1 MSVETVVFTEDHPSL
16 QGEWVYDSA
25 SGGLRSNVITH
36 SQNTTLIID
45 PFQGEAAGSS
55 AVKVTLQ
62 ARVSSEPNYD
72 KLRVTANGASE
83 VYSGEVDWFD
93 ISEVLSSGEVITLEY
108 FKDTS
113 GDKGE
118 DAAFIRRL
126 EFAYG
131 TEVANPVTSDNL
143 EGDWYYDPSNLA
155 FRSKDIG
162 DSESSI
168 ALLDIASFGIDD
180 AVLAI
185 LEVRA
190 SMEKNADKLL
200 IGHNGPDLVVTG
212 DSGWVKVPVNIP
224 DDGIIRLSYIKDSS
238 VSTYEDAA
246 YIKTVYVADGG
257 AEAVP
262 VSMFSL
268 NLGVP
273 YLGYYPYA
281 SPRIPYPSA
290 IKADGRSLVSST
302 VDLVSYLGVIDQID
316 GSGANGTPT
325 GGVSV
330 PARMGVIAGTV
341 LDIQAQPV
349 SRRVRVHERD
359 TGRIVREMW
368 SGADGKYRFTDLD
381 TRIAF
386 YVMAFDHTLQQNAV
400 VSDNVHSEVE
410 DSP

>member
-349 SRRVRVHERD
+349 SRRVRVHERA
-359 TGRIVREMW
+359 TGRIVRETW
-368 SGADGKYRFTDLD
+368 SDADGKYRFTDLD
-381 TRIAF
+381 PRRAF